1 MDGVEAS
8 TIIAATLNQISDVCQ
23 IKRERLREMHRPILL
38 ALQKENAVKIRKAEA
53 KGYERGKTIHIRS
66 IIEAMLKQGSI
77 KPDLIADPQLFDIH
91 SALVSCANIAE
102 IIVTLDEYR
111 SVLKLSYGLS
121 DDVFNDCVKQIAAF
135 MD

>member
-1 MDGVEAS
+1 MDGVES
-8 TIIAATLNQISDVCQ
+8 SRVVELTLNTISDLCLM
-23 IKRERLREMHRPILL
+23 KRDRLREIHRPILV
-38 ALQKENAVKIRKAEA
+38 ALQKECAEKVLIAEA
-53 KGYERGKTIHIRS
+53 KGYERSKTIHARR

-91 SALVSCANIAE
+91 SGLVSSASIAA
-102 IIVTLDEYR
+102 IIAALDEYR